1 MHEHEHCQD
10 LLRELCDY
18 VDGTAA
24 EAVCAEIERHL
35 EDCPN
40 CRCVVDT
47 LRKTI
52 SLYQAQEGA
61 VQLPKDV
68 HQRLVQQLHLEDL
81 IPGD

>member
-1 MHEHEHCQD
+1 MHEHENCQD
-10 LLRELCDY
+10 LLGELCDY

-35 EDCPN
+35 KECPK

-52 SLYQAQEGA
+52 SLYQTQEGA
-61 VQLPKDV
+61 VRLPEDV
-68 HQRLVQQLHLEDL
+68 HRRLVHQLHLEDL
-81 IPGD
+81 IPDD

>member
-1 MHEHEHCQD
+1 MHEQGHCQD

-18 VDGTAA
+18 IDGTAS
-24 EAVCAEIERHL
+24 ETLCAEIERHL

-61 VQLPKDV
+61 VSLPEDV
-68 HQRLVQQLHLEDL
+68 HRRLVRQLDLEDL
-81 IPGD
+81 IPGE